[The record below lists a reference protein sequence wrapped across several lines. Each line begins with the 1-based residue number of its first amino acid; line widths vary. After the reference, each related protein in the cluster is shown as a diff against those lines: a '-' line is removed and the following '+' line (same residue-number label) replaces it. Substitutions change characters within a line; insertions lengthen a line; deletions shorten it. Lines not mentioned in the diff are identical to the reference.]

1 MVFQTRCAPDSCF
14 RLTAFQTRDLC
25 AIDQPLCHDEISLL
39 SFEAICS
46 IHKLMDDD
54 ADGTVD
60 TTETD
65 EFLREDLKYHDPKDK
80 HRSFHRA
87 DLHISVAD
95 MWNAWKSSEGVCST
109 PDAQTITLG
118 WRDWLLGQ
126 WATPGTPGAA
136 FRSKLDDDF
145 ASLGSACGSADHQNW
160 WKDLIPPKTTS
171 ILMAL
176 TAGCL
181 LPSSQ
186 ESRGDLSR

>member
-1 MVFQTRCAPDSCF
+1 MECVCVWLVCVCVLSVCVGAHGGSDRGDHAHPDHQHRHLVSNGN
-14 RLTAFQTRDLC
+14 AASDLC
-25 AIDQPLCHDEISLL
+25 AIDQPLCHDENSLL

-95 MWNAWKSSEGVCST
+95 MWNAWKSSEGERGGSGWGATRLSLTQSKHRKKRQDVCK
-109 PDAQTITLG
+109 
-118 WRDWLLGQ
+118 R
-126 WATPGTPGAA
+126 
-136 FRSKLDDDF
+136 
-145 ASLGSACGSADHQNW
+145 HQ
-160 WKDLIPPKTTS
+160 D
-171 ILMAL
+171 
-176 TAGCL
+176 
-181 LPSSQ
+181 
-186 ESRGDLSR
+186 